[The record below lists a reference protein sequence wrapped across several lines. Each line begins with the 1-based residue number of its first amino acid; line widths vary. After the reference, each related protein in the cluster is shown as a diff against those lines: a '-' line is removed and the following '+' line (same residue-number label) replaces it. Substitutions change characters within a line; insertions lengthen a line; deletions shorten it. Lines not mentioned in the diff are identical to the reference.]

1 MLAKK
6 SRAKTIFLK
15 IAEMGMELA
24 GANGINLAHLCTGT
38 GGKLGVDESLL
49 EAMAAAGFKRLQYP
63 VESGSQR
70 VLDKYCSG
78 KLNLE
83 KHDVVGLI
91 KKAKQL
97 GMEIGGNYI
106 FGYPD
111 ETIFEMIKT
120 FNLAR
125 KHMDAGLDSAN
136 FNFLTPFPGTMLHDY
151 VVENK
156 LLLPNLHIADMDWMR
171 PSMKTKVPGWIIKLI
186 ITKGWRFVNNPARIK
201 RIKGMTYY
209 YGH

>member
-24 GANGINLAHLCTGT
+24 GVNGINLAHLCTRVD
-38 GGKLGVDESLL
+38 GKLGIDESLM

-70 VLDKYCSG
+70 ILNKYSTG

-125 KHMDAGLDSAN
+125 KHIAAGIDSAN
-136 FNFLTPFPGTMLHDY
+136 FNFLTPFPGTQLYDY

-156 LLLPNLHIADMDWMR
+156 LLLPNFHARTHPIHI
-171 PSMKTKVPGWIIKLI
+171 SYMKIRK
-186 ITKGWRFVNNPARIK
+186 
-201 RIKGMTYY
+201 
-209 YGH
+209 